1 MILNMESF
9 LIIQNQM
16 KIWESGFCFAFW
28 KCFPRLGNWD
38 WSGRMH
44 STGNQEWLGN
54 LPGTSCEALGSH
66 SAPCLTAALRKMMLS
81 ACRGWEAVEQ
91 QDKILVFLELLLC
104 GTAVWWFCR
113 HLTSPYLRK
122 YQELFLASP
131 VVLKQ
136 TNKKTFT
143 IVSKYIHIDV
153 CKIV

>member
-1 MILNMESF
+1 MILNMESL

-91 QDKILVFLELLLC
+91 QDKILVFLERAFVWNSSVMVLQALDFPVLEEISR
-104 GTAVWWFCR
+104 AVFGK
-113 HLTSPYLRK
+113 SSGFK
-122 YQELFLASP
+122 
-131 VVLKQ
+131 
-136 TNKKTFT
+136 TNKQKNLYNCQQ
-143 IVSKYIHIDV
+143 IYPYR
-153 CKIV
+153 CL